1 MHIFVLLPVEVPYT
15 VYMNMVIQFDKSA
28 SSFDSLALGR
38 YSHLSQPFAVAYRSV
53 VPMQSEQ
60 VLSE

>member
-1 MHIFVLLPVEVPYT
+1 MHIFVSLPGVQYT

-38 YSHLSQPFAVAYRSV
+38 CSHLSQLFAVAYRSV
-53 VPMQSEQ
+53 PMQSKQ
-60 VLSE
+60 ALSE